1 MTIVRDFNK
10 NEKEKDDWIDHGQTD
25 IHAYLCSKRL
35 FATKGAIEQRGE
47 KMV

>member
-1 MTIVRDFNK
+1 M
-10 NEKEKDDWIDHGQTD
+10 IDRQMHRKMDVQ
-25 IHAYLCSKRL
+25 AEV